1 MQVKQFVVCGR
12 VLKRSNKAV
21 GMVYEGK
28 MRFVRVK
35 SVNVSAG
42 GSGYIS
48 VHDIRKG
55 LPRNFSIDK
64 ISSVSIH

>member
-1 MQVKQFVVCGR
+1 MQVKQFVVCGK

-28 MRFVRVK
+28 TRFVRVK
-35 SVNVSAG
+35 SVNVSKD
-42 GSGYIS
+42 GSGY
-48 VHDIRKG
+48 VKCHDIRKG
-55 LPRNFSIDK
+55 VPRNFSIDK